1 MKINIE
7 FEGWGE
13 LCDFL
18 AQATATPMAQ
28 LRTSFEIGDKVVEEA
43 VQTAKEEKAKKSTP
57 KKEKA
62 QEEAKTETTVEPPH
76 GVDNEDPIDAPAQKV
91 DVVELRG
98 LLAKVNRK
106 TGTNT
111 ASQWIQEIAG
121 KAKLTEVDDQ
131 EALAQIKAKAEE
143 VLNA

>member
-28 LRTSFEIGDKVVEEA
+28 LRTSFETGDKVAEEA
-43 VQTAKEEKAKKSTP
+43 VQAAKEEKAKKSTP

-62 QEEAKTETTVEPPH
+62 QEEPKTEATEAPAEEPKA
-76 GVDNEDPIDAPAQKV
+76 DAPAKV
-91 DVVELRG
+91 DIVELRG

-111 ASQWIQEIAG
+111 ASQWIKEIAG
-121 KAKLTEVDDQ
+121 KDKLTEVDDQ
-131 EALAQIKAKAEE
+131 DALAQIKAKAEE
-143 VLNA
+143 ELNA

>member
-1 MKINIE
+1 MKITVEFDSLQEIE
-7 FEGWGE
+7 
-13 LCDFL
+13 DFCNGVVIAPGL
-18 AQATATPMAQ
+18 AQACRKENAEAATEKP
-28 LRTSFEIGDKVVEEA
+28 EEP
-43 VQTAKEEKAKKSTP
+43 KAKKSTP

-62 QEEAKTETTVEPPH
+62 QEEPKTEAPEAPADEPKA
-76 GVDNEDPIDAPAQKV
+76 DAPAKV

-111 ASQWIQEIAG
+111 ASQWIKEIAG
-121 KAKLTEVDDQ
+121 KDKLTEVDDQ
-131 EALAQIKAKAEE
+131 DALAQIKAKAEE